1 MDAQETLTQIDHIM
15 TEVDLELY
23 EWQEAVDMM
32 SFIGYN
38 ASFELWTNDDPP
50 VKITGAI
57 TTEALVAAAGKELR
71 VMNYLNGEP
80 TQVGTAVIGSDGTIV
95 AKLTEDVPELQGPV
109 AHFSMS
115 KEGVVHQWQ
124 PVNPPFEGLNKPLT
138 IRGLDKIIA
147 EAEAKIE
154 KPRFITNMSVAD
166 GIDWDLDNNI
176 PLKDN
181 PAWNVGE
188 FEKHP
193 FFDKEQ

>member
-1 MDAQETLTQIDHIM
+1 MNAQETLAQIDHIM
-15 TEVDLELY
+15 TEVDLVVY

-50 VKITGAI
+50 VKITNAI

-80 TQVGTAVIGSDGTIV
+80 TQVGTAVISPDGTIV

-115 KEGVVHQWQ
+115 REGVVQQWRSIY
-124 PVNPPFEGLNKPLT
+124 PPFEGLNKPLT
-138 IRGLDKIIA
+138 VRGLEEIVSKADAQVQRKN
-147 EAEAKIE
+147 
-154 KPRFITNMSVAD
+154 RFITNKSVTD
-166 GIDWDLDNNI
+166 THL
-176 PLKDN
+176 
-181 PAWNVGE
+181 E
-188 FEKHP
+188 HHP
-193 FFDKEQ
+193 FFDKKED